1 MAGIQSCEKG
11 SFADRIQEQVIRA
24 RQNAEWRR
32 QYMDWKMTL
41 LSERS
46 KGREEGRKEG
56 REIGTLL
63 KEVELV
69 SKKIKRGLKLP
80 AIAVEME
87 MEEAA
92 IRPIYDA
99 VKASAPDYDSE
110 QILQMLL
117 KEDGSYKM

>member
-1 MAGIQSCEKG
+1 
-11 SFADRIQEQVIRA
+11 
-24 RQNAEWRR
+24 
-32 QYMDWKMTL
+32 MDWKMTL

>member
-1 MAGIQSCEKG
+1 LKGFLDLVAGIQSCEKG

-24 RQNAEWRR
+24 RQNVEWRR

-46 KGREEGRKEG
+46 KGREEG
-56 REIGTLL
+56 TLL
-63 KEVELV
+63 KEVELI
-69 SKKIKRGLKLP
+69 SKKIKRGLGLP

>member
-1 MAGIQSCEKG
+1 LKGFLDLVAGIQSYEKG

-24 RQNAEWRR
+24 RQNVEWRR

-46 KGREEGRKEG
+46 KGREEG
-56 REIGTLL
+56 TLL
-63 KEVELV
+63 KEVELI
-69 SKKIKRGLKLP
+69 SKKIKRGLGLP

>member
-1 MAGIQSCEKG
+1 MKGFLDLVAGIQSYEKG

-24 RQNAEWRR
+24 RQNVEWRR

-46 KGREEGRKEG
+46 KGREEG
-56 REIGTLL
+56 TLL
-63 KEVELV
+63 KEVELI
-69 SKKIKRGLKLP
+69 SKKIKRGLGLP